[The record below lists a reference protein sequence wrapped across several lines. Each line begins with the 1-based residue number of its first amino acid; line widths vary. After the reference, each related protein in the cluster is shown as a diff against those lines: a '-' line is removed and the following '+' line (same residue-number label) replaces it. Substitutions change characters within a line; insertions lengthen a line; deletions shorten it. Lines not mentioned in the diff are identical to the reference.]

1 MLLTLTID
9 PATNPTTMRELREKL
24 IEIRAVAEIVGAQKY
39 LARDLEDRTNPLF
52 ERACELEVMAAD
64 VEMKSLDDL
73 LAAFDVLDGMKIGAE
88 SDYYDRRDAK
98 LLEAMRRAV
107 VHIMG
112 IAENFGSIP
121 LARPRVRPE

>member
-24 IEIRAVAEIVGAQKY
+24 IEIRAVAEIVGAQNY

-121 LARPRVRPE
+121 LAHPRVRPE